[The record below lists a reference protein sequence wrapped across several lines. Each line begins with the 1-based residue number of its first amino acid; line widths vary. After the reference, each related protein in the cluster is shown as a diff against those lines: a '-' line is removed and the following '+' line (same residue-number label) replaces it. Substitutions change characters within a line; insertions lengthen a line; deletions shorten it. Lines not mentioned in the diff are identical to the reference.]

1 MTHTVPTYHVLL
13 CNVLF
18 WGLSWTSTLISD
30 VIYGRSLFF
39 EVDWH
44 LVTENGSVTPICSLS
59 PSLTVLRSRQA
70 AVCLIGAT
78 VVAASD
84 GGLCKII
91 HPKYRH
97 YKYLKE
103 DAIAVITHFC
113 SKRWLVVSDWSAIW
127 WWSEHHLT
135 VFCIDEIVPSYVAIC
150 LNRVLQMIWMKLI
163 FLFVWTEQAVLSCSK
178 IALKFKYEN
187 WIG

>member
-1 MTHTVPTYHVLL
+1 MSCTIRDPTPRDFSLMTL
-13 CNVLF
+13 
-18 WGLSWTSTLISD
+18 LISD

-97 YKYLKE
+97 YKHMKE

-113 SKRWLVVSDWSAIW
+113 SKRWWVENLRLIGAPSDGDQNTIWRYFVSMRLCLAM
-127 WWSEHHLT
+127 LL
-135 VFCIDEIVPSYVAIC
+135 YV
-150 LNRVLQMIWMKLI
+150 
-163 FLFVWTEQAVLSCSK
+163 SK
-178 IALKFKYEN
+178 QFEWNLYS
-187 WIG
+187 